1 MFKKSEGFED
11 ATFDYDYITKSPSE
25 KYHGR
30 NGEWKV
36 SYQSYFHKISSYFI
50 RATEAVG
57 LSFNPDFNAESTLG
71 VGRIQTFVDTKDTA
85 RSNSEKAFLSADVL
99 ARPNVTVLTSARALK
114 VIVENGKCTGAVV
127 LHHGEEV
134 TFHAR
139 KQVIVSCGAF
149 DSPRILHA
157 SNIPLPGI
165 GKNLQDHLGINIS
178 FKLPSTFDPSLETID
193 SYNGQLNRYLILFKY
208 LMYRQGPAASNIGEA
223 VAFYRTKLPSI
234 LTNDPSSGA
243 QSPHVE
249 LIAVP
254 GLTHHHEGQM
264 TPAAKRIRPDF
275 DWGKFEFKG
284 RYVTLIALLLNP
296 FSRGE
301 IRFGEAGMDIDPNY
315 LEDGRDVDVMV
326 EGVKF
331 IREIAREGY
340 VKVGIEGME
349 ECLPGEHV
357 QSDEGIASFIRDNSE
372 TYYHPVGTCKVYNGE
387 DVRLIVD
394 GIEV

>member
-1 MFKKSEGFED
+1 M
-11 ATFDYDYITKSPSE
+11 
-25 KYHGR
+25 
-30 NGEWKV
+30 
-36 SYQSYFHKISSYFI
+36 
-50 RATEAVG
+50 G

-99 ARPNVTVLTSARALK
+99 ARPNLTVLTSARALK

-127 LHHGEEV
+127 LHHGEEA

-139 KQVIVSCGAF
+139 KQVVVSCGAF

-193 SYNGQLNRYLILFKY
+193 CYNGQLNRYLILFKY

-331 IREIAREGY
+331 IREIVREGY

-357 QSDEGIASFIRDNSE
+357 QTEEGIASFIRDNSE
-372 TYYHPVGTCKVYNGE
+372 TYYHPVGTCKVHNGE
-387 DVRLIVD
+387 DVKLIVD